1 VLKQLDA
8 NDRAALKRNIY
19 YQRLEIQKWLRDT
32 VDAVLRNPHADVT
45 PILDSETA
53 ARAAARRQK
62 EETERRAQRAQ
73 PPSAQDLETANIA
86 AWDDV
91 EALLD
96 APVTTTRD
104 STPWREDSRITDE
117 LTDMRS
123 FYAVPSPKELGYFV
137 SKVSQFVDLWPALDA
152 RHPQ

>member
-1 VLKQLDA
+1 MITTPTSERELV
-8 NDRAALKRNIY
+8 RASAH
-19 YQRLEIQKWLRDT
+19 Q
-32 VDAVLRNPHADVT
+32 VV
-45 PILDSETA
+45 
-53 ARAAARRQK
+53 RRQ
-62 EETERRAQRAQ
+62 
-73 PPSAQDLETANIA
+73 TANIA